1 MVESDLQMPG
11 FILGNR
17 YRIEGLIGEGG
28 MAQVYRA
35 FDMNLMRTV
44 AVKVMHPELAS
55 NQMFVKLFESEARA
69 AARLGDAHIVSIHD
83 WNWSVYGCYIV
94 MEYVDGLNLREL
106 RKHQGTLFPHVA
118 ASIARQV
125 CQALDVAHGHGIV
138 HRDIKPS
145 NIMITRSGIV
155 KMADFGIARVQR
167 GGEQPCAIAGTKRY
181 MSPEQASGGS
191 VDRRSDIYS
200 LGLTLY
206 EMCGGRVP
214 AQREMERWVPQSL
227 AAAGTGSDPD
237 LDAIISKCTH
247 PDRRMRYQTVRELDY
262 ALAGYLMDF
271 GRSRGALDFE
281 TFGAKAP
288 KYWALAF
295 GGSSKNFIRID
306 SAVTLGRTARADICL
321 PSPSISQIHAKLE
334 PKGCFLYL
342 EDLGSSNRTRVNG
355 IPISRAFCMPG
366 DTVSFGEVSLM
377 VGCME

>member
-1 MVESDLQMPG
+1 M
-11 FILGNR
+11 
-17 YRIEGLIGEGG
+17 
-28 MAQVYRA
+28 
-35 FDMNLMRTV
+35 
-44 AVKVMHPELAS
+44 
-55 NQMFVKLFESEARA
+55 
-69 AARLGDAHIVSIHD
+69 
-83 WNWSVYGCYIV
+83 
-94 MEYVDGLNLREL
+94 
-106 RKHQGTLFPHVA
+106 A

-167 GGEQPCAIAGTKRY
+167 GGEQSCAIAGTKRY

-288 KYWALAF
+288 EYWALAF

-306 SAVTLGRTARADICL
+306 GAVTLGRTARADICL

-334 PKGCFLYL
+334 PKGCFLYV
-342 EDLGSSNRTRVNG
+342 EDLGSSNCTRVNG